1 MFFSTGNLGE
11 RLGGHW
17 MGHLVRTAACL
28 AAALLFALAL
38 PQLGH
43 GQGRAQRDPSA
54 VDVSLVLAIDAS
66 GSVEDDRFELQK
78 RGFGSAFRNPKVL
91 QAILAGDHQS
101 IAVTMI
107 QWTGPQLQEVMLPWT
122 VISDQRS
129 ADSVATIIEAT
140 PRRLMG
146 GGTSISGAID
156 QAVRMLDSSPF
167 KANKRVIDIS
177 GDGSN
182 NLGRPAEQ
190 ARDEA
195 VRKGIRI
202 NGLPILAVEPDLEQY
217 YRQNVIGGPAA
228 FVIPAKDYEQ
238 FADAIL
244 RKLVT
249 EISQSSPPSHLAL
262 K

>member
-1 MFFSTGNLGE
+1 
-11 RLGGHW
+11 
-17 MGHLVRTAACL
+17 MGHVIRTAACL
-28 AAALLFALAL
+28 AAALFFAFAL
-38 PQLGH
+38 PHTGH
-43 GQGRAQRDPSA
+43 TAGAPKDPSA
-54 VDVSLVLAIDAS
+54 VDVALVLAIDAS

-78 RGFGSAFRNPKVL
+78 QGFGRAFRNPKVL
-91 QAILAGDHQS
+91 QAIRAGDHQS
-101 IAVTMI
+101 IAVMMI
-107 QWTGPQLQEVMLPWT
+107 QWTGPPLQEVMLPWT
-122 VISDQRS
+122 VISDERS
-129 ADSVATIIEAT
+129 ADRVATIIEAT

-156 QAVRMLDSSPF
+156 YSVRMLDTSPF

-190 ARDEA
+190 ARDDA
-195 VRKGIRI
+195 VRQGIRI

-217 YRQNVIGGPAA
+217 FRQNVIGGPAA
-228 FVIPAKDYEQ
+228 FVIPAKNYDQ

-249 EISQSSPPSHLAL
+249 EISQAPPARRLAS